1 MPRIATAVN
10 AEEKNIARTF
20 NTNPIKN
27 GQLEKSNRVVVK
39 SLQISSCATKLDQY
53 ESQTKPVESLASP
66 VEPKIQE
73 RTVPPA
79 GNDATTIYL
88 REIGRAPLLTREQE
102 IEYTRRMRSGE
113 PHFKQLMIESN
124 LRLVVNIAR
133 RYSGRSLPLLDLVQE
148 GNLGLIRAVEKF
160 NPEMGYRFSTYATWW
175 IRQAVERGLLNH
187 GQTVR
192 IPVHVSK
199 EINQCTR
206 EVRTLRQAQH
216 SHPSVSQLAA
226 ATGKSEERV
235 EKLLALK
242 DSQKAAAGQLACEG
256 DFLAT
261 LEDTQATP
269 VEELEQQQLAN
280 KLDEALALLPTKQRE
295 VIERRFGLGRHLP
308 HTLEMIGTAIG
319 LTRERVRQIQIDG
332 LQKIR
337 AILQSEEID
346 FEDLLADC

>member
-10 AEEKNIARTF
+10 AEQKNIARTC
-20 NTNPIKN
+20 NTNRSEKWP
-27 GQLEKSNRVVVK
+27 LEKSHRVAVNPPQN
-39 SLQISSCATKLDQY
+39 SYCATKADQNN
-53 ESQTKPVESLASP
+53 SQSEHVASLASP
-66 VEPKIQE
+66 VEAKIKE
-73 RTVPPA
+73 PTATPA

-88 REIGRAPLLTREQE
+88 KEIGRAPLLSREQE
-102 IEYTRRMRSGE
+102 VDYTRRMRKGE
-113 PHFKQLMIESN
+113 LRYKQLMIESN

-175 IRQAVERGLLNH
+175 IRQAVERGLINH
-187 GQTVR
+187 GQNVR

-206 EVRTLRQAQH
+206 EVRHLRQIQQ
-216 SHPSVSQLAA
+216 SHPSVGQLAA
-226 ATGKSEERV
+226 ATGKSEQRV
-235 EKLLALK
+235 ETLLALK

-256 DFLAT
+256 DFLST

-269 VEELEQQQLAN
+269 VEELEQQQMNTKLAQV
-280 KLDEALALLPTKQRE
+280 LAQLPTKQRE
-295 VIERRFGLGRHLP
+295 VLERRFGLGRYLP
-308 HTLEMIGTAIG
+308 HTLEMIGKAIG

-332 LQKIR
+332 LQKVR
-337 AILQSEEID
+337 TILQSEQMD
-346 FEDLLADC
+346 FEDLLADS